1 MGTYKMVSV
10 VVDNYNRSD
19 LLPFLIRC
27 YMWQRAYIC
36 PEDLWP
42 MEMVIVDDD
51 SNDHFEDYLRLA
63 IDTLKPDFPIRA
75 FETHKS
81 VTFNPTLPLNIGV
94 KQAKGDLIVLNHS
107 DVFPLNGH
115 MLHHMWRYHQEHQWC
130 ALVSDFL
137 MFWPNLTSFG
147 SPTPNGLSLP
157 KALFERVHGYDE
169 GFYGGPSSDFDVVV
183 RIGRQISIDED
194 SNLQGQPN
202 HPLHYSYTW
211 VWDEEN
217 PSVIGSSSKDV
228 VFAHMGHLIG
238 RITQRMD
245 NAPWK
250 PMLGYPKEEHSVERL
265 SRYNND
271 RCTDNGNRNPCVNPS
286 GWGELDTLEEIK
298 L

>member
-1 MGTYKMVSV
+1 MGTYKMISI

-27 YMWQRAYIC
+27 HMWQRAYI
-36 PEDLWP
+36 PPKDLWP

-63 IDTLKPDFPIRA
+63 IETLKPDFPIRA
-75 FETHKS
+75 FETHKT

-107 DVFPLNGH
+107 DIFPLNGYAVQH
-115 MLHHMWRYHQEHQWC
+115 IWQHHQEHPWC
-130 ALVSDFL
+130 ALVSDCK
-137 MFWPNLTSFG
+137 MHWPNLLSFG

-157 KALFERVHGYDE
+157 KALFEKVHGYDE

-194 SNLQGQPN
+194 TEKKHQPG

-211 VWDEEN
+211 IRDENN
-217 PSVIGSSSKDV
+217 PKPV

-238 RITQRMD
+238 KIRQRM
-245 NAPWK
+245 NHAPWK
-250 PMLGYPKEEHSVERL
+250 PELEYPKGEHSVERL
-265 SRYNND
+265 YKYNND
-271 RCTDNGNRNPCVNPS
+271 RCAWNGNQDPCVNPD